1 MWYEAHG
8 TMESAI
14 AWEKAIKKWRPGLA
28 WKKALIW
35 ETNPEWCD
43 LWEELA

>member
-14 AWEKAIKKWRPGLA
+14 AWEKAIKKWRRGLG
-28 WKKALIW
+28 L
-35 ETNPEWCD
+35 EEGVD
-43 LWEELA
+43 LGDKSRMVRLV